1 MSEQATIEVSKIAP
15 PTKALRE
22 VNPESPL
29 YQELVES
36 IRINGFISTP
46 TVIHAPDVDQ
56 GTEYEIIDGNNRLH
70 AAVDA
75 GLTEIP
81 VLILESWEE
90 AKTIAAQLMMNVN
103 HIPMKPTEQA
113 AALREILHCE
123 PDFKVDDLAKKL
135 GKSRSY
141 VEKQLSLN
149 KLTDGIKALVDDGT
163 IVASNAHTLS
173 KVPAELQD
181 DLAEDAIALSVEE
194 FGVKVKE
201 VLKAAR
207 ADANAGGASKE
218 FTPKPKN
225 RTLQSME
232 QEIAL
237 AEEGSDDSEA
247 LQLLISQ
254 DTDQIEEALILGLQ
268 FAIQMDPVSL
278 EQAKL
283 LFETN
288 QKEREDKRATAK
300 QAAADRA
307 VAKAEKDLADKRA
320 RAAGEAETE
329 TAA

>member
-1 MSEQATIEVSKIAP
+1 
-15 PTKALRE
+15 
-22 VNPESPL
+22 
-29 YQELVES
+29 
-36 IRINGFISTP
+36 
-46 TVIHAPDVDQ
+46 
-56 GTEYEIIDGNNRLH
+56 
-70 AAVDA
+70 
-75 GLTEIP
+75 
-81 VLILESWEE
+81 
-90 AKTIAAQLMMNVN
+90 MMNVN